1 MASFDVFDRR
11 GGGGVEVTVAQS
23 RGAIDQ
29 GESAPKGKESRSAVS
44 EGREQRN
51 GSRLHVGCS
60 EDRYSSSFPHLQVRV
75 QHSSFPGKIK
85 TGRIQYA
92 YIPADVHETAS

>member
-11 GGGGVEVTVAQS
+11 GRRRGGVEVTIAQS

-44 EGREQRN
+44 EGSSGMDQDCMSAAQRI
-51 GSRLHVGCS
+51 LFLLPPPP
-60 EDRYSSSFPHLQVRV
+60 SSSSTFVVFKQNE
-75 QHSSFPGKIK
+75 
-85 TGRIQYA
+85 
-92 YIPADVHETAS
+92 D